1 MKQVLQNLRDG
12 ATEVVEV
19 AAPRARAGGLLI
31 RTRASVISSGT
42 ERMLVEF
49 GRAGWIDKARSQ
61 PEKVR
66 QVLDKVKTDGLLQT
80 LDAVQSKLDQPLP
93 LGYSSAGVVLDVGAG
108 VSGFQV
114 GDRVVSN
121 GPHAELA
128 TVPAN
133 LCAKIP
139 AGVDDE
145 SAAFTVIASIAL
157 QGVRLAQPTLG
168 ECFVVTGLGLIGL
181 IAVQLLRAQGCR
193 VLGIDF
199 DKQKQALAR
208 RYGAETVDL
217 SANEDPISAAQQF
230 SRGRGVDGVLITAAT
245 KSSEPMHQAALMCR
259 KRGRIVLVGTAGLE
273 LSRADFYEKELSF
286 QVSCSYGPGRYDPQ
300 YEDEGH
306 DYPIGFVRWT
316 EQRNFEAVLDMLASR
331 ALDVESLIAHRFP
344 IEEAAAA
351 YDVLAGGGSGL
362 GIVLRYP
369 DATTRSDEE
378 LIGQRTLQH
387 ISTPIPPGQR
397 PRVAVIGAGNYA
409 MRALLPTLAELPVTL
424 DAVASSGGVSSQQ
437 AAKKFG
443 FRRSTTDTSGLLRDP
458 AIDAVIITTRH
469 DTHVPLTVRALNEG
483 KHVFVEKPLAIDRD
497 GLDQLRT
504 AYEAL
509 GADGRAPVLSVGFN
523 RRFSPQAVKMRSLL
537 AGVKERQA
545 VIVTVNAGILP
556 PEHWLNNPV
565 VGGGRLIGEGCH
577 FIDLARFLVG
587 HPIERVQATA
597 LESGH
602 GPRDSVT
609 MTMDFADGSTATL
622 HYLSNGHQAFPKERV
637 EVFCG
642 GRILQLDNF
651 RKLRGFGWPGF
662 TKFNLWR
669 QDKGHAAC
677 LAAFFAAVERGGP
690 SPVAFAELCEVT
702 EASFQA
708 VEQLQAGR

>member
-1 MKQVLQNLRDG
+1 
-12 ATEVVEV
+12 
-19 AAPRARAGGLLI
+19 
-31 RTRASVISSGT
+31 
-42 ERMLVEF
+42 
-49 GRAGWIDKARSQ
+49 
-61 PEKVR
+61 
-66 QVLDKVKTDGLLQT
+66 
-80 LDAVQSKLDQPLP
+80 
-93 LGYSSAGVVLDVGAG
+93 
-108 VSGFQV
+108 
-114 GDRVVSN
+114 
-121 GPHAELA
+121 
-128 TVPAN
+128 
-133 LCAKIP
+133 
-139 AGVDDE
+139 
-145 SAAFTVIASIAL
+145 
-157 QGVRLAQPTLG
+157 
-168 ECFVVTGLGLIGL
+168 
-181 IAVQLLRAQGCR
+181 
-193 VLGIDF
+193 
-199 DKQKQALAR
+199 
-208 RYGAETVDL
+208 
-217 SANEDPISAAQQF
+217 
-230 SRGRGVDGVLITAAT
+230 
-245 KSSEPMHQAALMCR
+245 
-259 KRGRIVLVGTAGLE
+259 
-273 LSRADFYEKELSF
+273 
-286 QVSCSYGPGRYDPQ
+286 
-300 YEDEGH
+300 
-306 DYPIGFVRWT
+306 
-316 EQRNFEAVLDMLASR
+316 
-331 ALDVESLIAHRFP
+331 
-344 IEEAAAA
+344 
-351 YDVLAGGGSGL
+351 
-362 GIVLRYP
+362 
-369 DATTRSDEE
+369 
-378 LIGQRTLQH
+378 
-387 ISTPIPPGQR
+387 
-397 PRVAVIGAGNYA
+397 
-409 MRALLPTLAELPVTL
+409 
-424 DAVASSGGVSSQQ
+424 
-437 AAKKFG
+437 
-443 FRRSTTDTSGLLRDP
+443 
-458 AIDAVIITTRH
+458 VIITTRH

-597 LESGH
+597 LESGR

-609 MTMDFADGSTATL
+609 MTMDFADGSAATL